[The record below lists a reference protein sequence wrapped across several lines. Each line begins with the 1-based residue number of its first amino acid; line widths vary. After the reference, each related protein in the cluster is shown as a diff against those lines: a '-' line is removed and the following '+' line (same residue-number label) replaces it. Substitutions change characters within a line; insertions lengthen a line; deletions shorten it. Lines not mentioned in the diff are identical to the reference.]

1 LLTAPRDMVG
11 ADAGVARGT
20 WPLPPP
26 PSDRARTS
34 AREPRVEPSGLR
46 RASQACGDE
55 VGRTPSK
62 LGVPSP
68 VRDIML
74 ISAAEACWEGN
85 LKPFHQFLALLAQK
99 DRPPSSSTPDSVICG
114 KSGLDHF
121 RCMRKHP
128 ARFRKASANSARLR
142 LFISGHP
149 LFFSLIPF
157 RELTVKSLMTLG
169 GVFLLCYREL
179 PTFLAGHICS
189 VQLVTKSARLL

>member
-1 LLTAPRDMVG
+1 MVG

-157 RELTVKSLMTLG
+157 RELTVNVEYSDQVVR
-169 GVFLLCYREL
+169 VFGLLL
-179 PTFLAGHICS
+179 PR
-189 VQLVTKSARLL
+189 ARNPYQA

>member
-1 LLTAPRDMVG
+1 MVG

-157 RELTVKSLMTLG
+157 RELTVNN
-169 GVFLLCYREL
+169 Y
-179 PTFLAGHICS
+179 S
-189 VQLVTKSARLL
+189 VATSVRLVVDHRTT